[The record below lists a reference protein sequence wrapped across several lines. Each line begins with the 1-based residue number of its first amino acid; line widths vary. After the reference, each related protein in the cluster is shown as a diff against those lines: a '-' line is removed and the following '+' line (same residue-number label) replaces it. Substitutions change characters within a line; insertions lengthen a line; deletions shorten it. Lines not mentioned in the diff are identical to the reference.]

1 MKQVMMNYKETYKNK
16 VAWVTGAS
24 SGIGEHTAYLLSAMG
39 AKLILSARNE
49 IQLMR
54 VAENCK
60 PGTLIK
66 ILKMDLND
74 QESLPAKCNEAWDS
88 FGHIDYLFNIAGIG
102 QRDFALKTDMSVDR
116 KIMQT
121 NYFGTV
127 EISKL
132 VIARMI
138 QQGGGHVIVTS
149 SLSGKYG
156 IPLLSAY
163 SASKHALHGFFES
176 IRGEIFKDNIRITIV
191 IPGLIR
197 TEIIRN
203 ALTGEGNLY
212 GKNLDI
218 QEKGL
223 PAAECADRLLK
234 AVAKGKEEVF
244 IGGSEGTSL
253 LLNRLFPGLFS
264 GIMRNHPVKKLRNL
278 KSSLFFRKKQNG

>member
-1 MKQVMMNYKETYKNK
+1 MNNRNKYQDK

-24 SGIGEHTAYLLSAMG
+24 SGIGEQTAYQLSAMG

-54 VAENCK
+54 VAENCR
-60 PGTLIK
+60 PGTMIK
-66 ILKMDLND
+66 ILRMDLND
-74 QESLPAKCNEAWDS
+74 QESLPAKCNEAWES
-88 FGHIDYLFNIAGIG
+88 FGHIDYLFNIAGIAH
-102 QRDFALKTDMSVDR
+102 RDLALKTEMSVDR
-116 KIMQT
+116 KIMQI

-132 VIARMI
+132 IIARMVDK
-138 QQGGGHVIVTS
+138 GGGHVTATS

-176 IRGEIFKDNIRITIV
+176 IRGEILKDNIRITIV
-191 IPGLIR
+191 IPGLIK
-197 TEIIRN
+197 TDIIRN
-203 ALTGEGNLY
+203 AMTGEGKLY
-212 GKNLDI
+212 GKTLEI

-223 PAAECADRLLK
+223 PATECADRLLK

-244 IGGSEGTSL
+244 IGGSDGISL
-253 LLNRLFPGLFS
+253 LLNRFFPGLLS
-264 GIMRNHPVKKLRNL
+264 GIMRNHPVKKLRKL
-278 KSSLFFRKKQNG
+278 KSSLLFSKKQSG